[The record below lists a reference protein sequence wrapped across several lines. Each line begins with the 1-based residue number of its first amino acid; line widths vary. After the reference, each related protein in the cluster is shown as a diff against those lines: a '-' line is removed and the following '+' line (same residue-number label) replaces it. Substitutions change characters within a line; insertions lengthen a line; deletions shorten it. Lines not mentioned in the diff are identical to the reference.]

1 MTFAVIVP
9 VRDEHRTLGA
19 VLDGLQALEPDE
31 IVVVDDGSCD
41 GSGAIA
47 RSRGLR
53 VIRHERARGYGASL
67 KAGLA
72 ATRSD
77 TVAIIDADGTYDP
90 SDLARLVGALPEG
103 GMVVGARVEPAR
115 ARRLLKALFRLQ
127 LQLFAGAHVPDLN
140 SGLRVFDRRLATQL
154 AAHLPDRFSFTTT
167 LTLGALA
174 QSQPV
179 EFVPIQYFSRQSG
192 RSKFEPSDVLR
203 MGLTVARGSGWLR
216 RRSVGAAPAQG
227 LLSHLRWSACLVAVA
242 AIAIV
247 GSRSELGGLLWPCAL
262 GMLGY
267 LPFFAAKLV
276 RWQRLLCASGVR
288 LTWSEAVWAYLSGM
302 AVGAVTPGR
311 AGELLRIAGPASRG
325 HCVEGLTVATV
336 VDRLMDLAVVG
347 AVALAA
353 VWVTAAPS
361 PSWIAVA
368 AAVTSGAL
376 ALLWATPP
384 VVAFISRRLLRR
396 PLVKPPPALKQR
408 TLIEA
413 GGWSLLSMATFF
425 AIAVLLLASTG
436 SVAPLVPLAGA
447 VAFGNLASLLPVS
460 VAGLGTREGAVAAT
474 LLAAGY
480 VSEPSSLV
488 AYSLAFH
495 AVFTLT
501 PWALL
506 LALGVARVLSPMR
519 SWSEARA

>member
-1 MTFAVIVP
+1 MSLAVIVP
-9 VRDEHRTLGA
+9 VRDERSTLGG
-19 VLDGLQALEPDE
+19 VLDGLQALAVDE

-47 RSRGLR
+47 LGRGVR
-53 VIRHERARGYGASL
+53 VMRHDRARGYGASL

-77 TVAIIDADGTYDP
+77 NVAIIDGDGTYDP
-90 SDLARLVGALPEG
+90 ADLARLVQALPPG
-103 GMVVGARVEPAR
+103 GMAVGVREEPSR
-115 ARRLLKALFRLQ
+115 ARRLIKALFRLQ
-127 LQLFAGAHVPDLN
+127 VQLFGGAQLPDLN
-140 SGLRVFDRRLATQL
+140 SGLRVFDRRVAARL

-174 QSQPV
+174 QSQPLR
-179 EFVPIQYFSRQSG
+179 FVPVHYSQRRCG
-192 RSKFEPSDVLR
+192 RSKFEPSDALR
-203 MGLTVARGSGWLR
+203 MGVTVARGTGWLR
-216 RRSVGAAPAQG
+216 RRAVGRDPA
-227 LLSHLRWSACLVAVA
+227 LLPRLRWLAFALAVVAVA
-242 AIAIV
+242 IV
-247 GSRSELGGLLWPCAL
+247 AARWDLGSLWWPCSL

-276 RWQRLLCASGVR
+276 RWQRLLCAVGVR
-288 LTWSEAVWAYLSGM
+288 LSFGEALWAYLSGM

-325 HCVEGLTVATV
+325 HCIEGLAVATI

-353 VWVTAAPS
+353 VWLTAAPS
-361 PSWIAVA
+361 PSWIAIAAGVA
-368 AAVTSGAL
+368 LGAL
-376 ALLWATPP
+376 ALLWATPTM
-384 VVAFISRRLLRR
+384 VAFIGRRLLGR
-396 PLVKPPPALKQR
+396 PLEKPPALR
-408 TLIEA
+408 LSTLIEA
-413 GGWSLLSMATFF
+413 GAWSLLSMSTFF
-425 AIAVLLLASTG
+425 AIAMMLLASSG
-436 SVAPLVPLAGA
+436 NVAPLAALAGA

-460 VAGLGTREGAVAAT
+460 VAGLGTREGAVAAA

-480 VSEPSSLV
+480 VAEPSSLV
-488 AYSLAFH
+488 AYSLGFH

-506 LALGVARVLSPMR
+506 LAFGLARVVKPAR
-519 SWSEARA
+519 RWSEARA